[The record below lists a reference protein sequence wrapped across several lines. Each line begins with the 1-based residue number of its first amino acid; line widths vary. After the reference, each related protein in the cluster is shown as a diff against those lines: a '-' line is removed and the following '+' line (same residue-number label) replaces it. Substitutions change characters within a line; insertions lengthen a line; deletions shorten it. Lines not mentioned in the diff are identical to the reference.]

1 MSRLTYKKPD
11 GTWGMTNGFNMSEVP
26 GKIYGALWKLK
37 EYEDSELSPEQL
49 KHIDALY
56 LKKCQEVNEL
66 KLQIIK
72 LERARA
78 EEIKTNVD
86 KYSNNGWILCS
97 ERLPEKMEDVL
108 ISVKSIS
115 GSKVALG
122 YYGNIGLW
130 CFTDGFGSSKLVEPE
145 GQAIAW
151 QQLPETYRGVRHE

>member
-78 EEIKTNVD
+78 EICKDFEEKKQTNAD
-86 KYSNNGWILCS
+86 RIRSMSDGELADMFHNNGSYVENGEPKLEVWVKEKQIIIDDSHGCILEWLQS
-97 ERLPEKMEDVL
+97 EE
-108 ISVKSIS
+108 
-115 GSKVALG
+115 
-122 YYGNIGLW
+122 
-130 CFTDGFGSSKLVEPE
+130 
-145 GQAIAW
+145 
-151 QQLPETYRGVRHE
+151 